1 MRLQEFVSPA
11 VSTGIATT
19 GLAAGTPW
27 AKYGPGVLQAVQQL
41 TQGKPT
47 TALVTALRT
56 AAPSLPINARVQ
68 QGLSV
73 ASDLELLST
82 IVRNPAALATFLAT
96 FSRGAGEGE
105 DEAVKRIHAQ
115 QDAQRGSSSQ
125 KS

>member
-1 MRLQEFVSPA
+1 MRLKEFVSPA

-19 GLAAGTPW
+19 DLAAGTPW

-82 IVRNPAALATFLAT
+82 IVRNPSALATFLAT
-96 FSRGAGEGE
+96 YSKGLNGDE
-105 DEAVKRIHAQ
+105 DAELKRQQARMAQ
-115 QDAQRGSSSQ
+115 MGSSSQ